1 MIKSQSSLNVE
12 GKTGTYR
19 PAEEVQLRVGRAE
32 RRVVFM
38 KVTVGKKGEKR
49 REIECSKM
57 ARK

>member
-1 MIKSQSSLNVE
+1 MEAKS
-12 GKTGTYR
+12 GTYR
-19 PAEEVQLRVGRAE
+19 PAEEVQFRVRRAE

-49 REIECSKM
+49 RREIECSKM